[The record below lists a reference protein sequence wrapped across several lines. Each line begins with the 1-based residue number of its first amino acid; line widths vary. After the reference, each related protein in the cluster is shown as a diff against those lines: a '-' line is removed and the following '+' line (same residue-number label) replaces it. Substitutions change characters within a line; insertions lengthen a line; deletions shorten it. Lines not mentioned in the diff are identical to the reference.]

1 MNIYI
6 SGKITGDKN
15 YKKKFAAAARVLEE
29 NGYRVF
35 NPAKDVELPGGAPRE
50 EYMKKAI
57 INMLLCDG
65 VAMLPD
71 WGESK
76 GAALESYIASRL
88 GIKKLPLELWGK
100 LQKKGKKK

>member
-6 SGKITGDKN
+6 SGKVTGDKH
-15 YKKKFAAAARVLEE
+15 YKKKFTAAKNTLEE
-29 NGYRVF
+29 NGYKVF
-35 NPAKDVELPGGAPRE
+35 NPANDIEPLKGATWE
-50 EYMKKAI
+50 EYMKTAI

-71 WGESK
+71 RGESK
-76 GAALESYIASRL
+76 GATLESYIASRL

-100 LQKKGKKK
+100 LQKKGKRK